1 MLWMILMFQILSAQG
16 GIYRQQLFDLQ
27 DARVAPPPAVVT
39 QTRRAT
45 VEPIVDT
52 YTPRPGKEMRNF

>member
-27 DARVAPPPAVVT
+27 AAALAPPPAV
-39 QTRRAT
+39 QSRSAR

-52 YTPRPGKEMRNF
+52 YTPRPTKAMRSNF